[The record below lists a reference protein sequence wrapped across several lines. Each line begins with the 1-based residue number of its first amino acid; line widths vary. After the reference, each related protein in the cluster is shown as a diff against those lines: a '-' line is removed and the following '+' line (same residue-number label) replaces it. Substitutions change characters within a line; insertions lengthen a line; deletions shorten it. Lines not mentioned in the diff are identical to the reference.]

1 MNVDNLQ
8 KIRQWFDE
16 HQNMLM
22 SDSNTI
28 DLILHCHTII
38 SYIKDS
44 YDVLEEL
51 RETIKNMIISHFNI
65 YLTDMGLRDI
75 NQYSDLSSSDSD
87 GSSG

>member
-44 YDVLEEL
+44 YDVPEEL